1 MIKVENIEVF
11 NFEGAIRG
19 ARNPMNSWSRSDSHT
34 ETDYANN
41 TTKFVIGEKDLDLMR
56 RLYKA
61 GPEHRKYLRQIFV
74 SMDITAPFYFWKEFS
89 TYKIGTVS
97 NSCSTMHR
105 ITAKEFTLDDF
116 SHEHLFGDFEPF
128 ERVSASDPDS
138 YAIELKATSVKLK
151 SDTII
156 MCLIELLNFYREK
169 YLETKDKAYWWQL
182 IQLLPSSYNQKRTIT
197 MNYENVVTI
206 IKQRSGHKLDE
217 WNTFVDILKGLP
229 YIKEII
235 NE

>member
-74 SMDITAPFYFWKEFS
+74 SMDITAPLYMLKEFD

-105 ITAKEFTLDDF
+105 ITAKKFTPEDF
-116 SHEHLFGDFEPF
+116 SNEHLFNI
-128 ERVSASDPDS
+128 S
-138 YAIELKATSVKLK
+138 KLQ
-151 SDTII
+151 TII
-156 MCLIELLNFYREK
+156 NWLNDYRDIYINWDDNKPWYDDDGNEV
-169 YLETKDKAYWWQL
+169 TKKDIWWQL

-217 WNTFVDILKGLP
+217 WKTLVDILKDLP

-235 NE
+235 ND

>member
-1 MIKVENIEVF
+1 
-11 NFEGAIRG
+11 
-19 ARNPMNSWSRSDSHT
+19 
-34 ETDYANN
+34 
-41 TTKFVIGEKDLDLMR
+41 
-56 RLYKA
+56 
-61 GPEHRKYLRQIFV
+61 
-74 SMDITAPFYFWKEFS
+74 MDITAPFYFWKEFS

-116 SHEHLFGDFEPF
+116 SHEHLYEDVIKNPF
-128 ERVSASDPDS
+128 E
-138 YAIELKATSVKLK
+138 E
-151 SDTII
+151 II
-156 MCLIELLNFYREK
+156 KCLNFFRDLYLLN
-169 YLETKDKAYWWQL
+169 KDKEDWWQL

-217 WNTFVDILKGLP
+217 WNTFVDILKDLP

-235 NE
+235 NG

>member
-19 ARNPMNSWSRSDSHT
+19 MRNPLNSWSKSDSHM

-41 TTKFVIGEKDLDLMR
+41 TTKFVIGEKDLNLMR

-61 GPEHRKYLRQIFV
+61 GSEHRKYLRQIFV
-74 SMDITAPFYFWKEFS
+74 SMDITAPMYWWKEMDQYRINV
-89 TYKIGTVS
+89 TTNG
-97 NSCSTMHR
+97 CSTMHK
-105 ITAKEFTLDDF
+105 ITAKEFTPEDF
-116 SHEHLFGDFEPF
+116 SNEHLFNI
-128 ERVSASDPDS
+128 S
-138 YAIELKATSVKLK
+138 KLQ
-151 SDTII
+151 TII
-156 MCLIELLNFYREK
+156 NWLNDYRDIYINWDDNKPWYDDDGNEV
-169 YLETKDKAYWWQL
+169 TKKDIWWQL

-217 WNTFVDILKGLP
+217 WNTFVTILKDLP
-229 YIKEII
+229 YIKEIT

>member
-19 ARNPMNSWSRSDSHT
+19 MRNPLNSWSKSDSHM

-41 TTKFVIGEKDLDLMR
+41 TTKFVIGENDLDLMR

-105 ITAKEFTLDDF
+105 ITAKEFTPEDF
-116 SHEHLFGDFEPF
+116 SNEHLFNI
-128 ERVSASDPDS
+128 S
-138 YAIELKATSVKLK
+138 KLQ
-151 SDTII
+151 TII
-156 MCLIELLNFYREK
+156 NWLNDYRDIYINWDDNKPWYDDDGNEV
-169 YLETKDKAYWWQL
+169 TKKDIWWQL

-206 IKQRSGHKLDE
+206 IKQRSGHKLTE
-217 WNTFVDILKGLP
+217 WEDFCETLKTLP
-229 YIKEII
+229 YIKDIMEI
-235 NE
+235 

>member
-19 ARNPMNSWSRSDSHT
+19 ARNPMNSWSRSDSHM

-61 GPEHRKYLRQIFV
+61 GSEHRKYLRQIFV
-74 SMDITAPFYFWKEFS
+74 SMDITAPMYWWKEMDQYRINV
-89 TYKIGTVS
+89 TTNG
-97 NSCSTMHR
+97 CSTMHK

-116 SHEHLFGDFEPF
+116 SHEHLFNIYKLQTVVDWLNDY
-128 ERVSASDPDS
+128 RNIYINWDDS
-138 YAIELKATSVKLK
+138 KPWYDDDGNEV
-151 SDTII
+151 
-156 MCLIELLNFYREK
+156 
-169 YLETKDKAYWWQL
+169 TKKDIWWQL

-206 IKQRSGHKLDE
+206 IKQRSGHKLTE
-217 WNTFVDILKGLP
+217 WNTFVDILKDLP
-229 YIKEII
+229 YIKEIT